1 MSPITIILILFG
13 SGIIML
19 VAELFLPTQGLLGI
33 LGILAILA
41 AVGKT
46 FWINQWAGVGLLLA
60 TVIATPFAWSA
71 LMKLWPKTPFG
82 RKLVLPPIV
91 SIPEPP
97 AFHLGQTGV
106 ALSQLR
112 PMGLVDFGGK
122 SVEATCEI
130 GVIEA
135 GRAVTVTSIQNR
147 KPVVRAV

>member
-1 MSPITIILILFG
+1 MSTFETIFLLFLAGIL
-13 SGIIML
+13 ML
-19 VAELFLPTQGLLGI
+19 LAELFLPTQGLLGI
-33 LGILAILA
+33 LGIIAILV

-60 TVIATPFAWSA
+60 TMAAIPFAWSTA
-71 LMKLWPKTPFG
+71 MKIWPKTPFG
-82 RKLVLPPIV
+82 RRLVLPPIA
-91 SIPEPP
+91 SIPDPP
-97 AFHLGQTGV
+97 AFHLGQIGV
-106 ALSQLR
+106 SLSQLR

-147 KPVVRAV
+147 RPVVRAV